1 MESEHSVITGF
12 FFKVNSSHALFATI
26 ICFPHDL
33 KSQKM
38 SE

>member
-1 MESEHSVITGF
+1 MESEHSVITGFF

-26 ICFPHDL
+26 CFPHDL